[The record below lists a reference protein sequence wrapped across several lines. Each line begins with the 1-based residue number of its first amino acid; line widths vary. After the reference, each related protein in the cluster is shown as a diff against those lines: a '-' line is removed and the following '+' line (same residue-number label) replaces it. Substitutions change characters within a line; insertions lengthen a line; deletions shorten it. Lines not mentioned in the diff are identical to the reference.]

1 MNVGTGARMR
11 LDLKDGHQRTVGE
24 HGNKQL
30 TEHQGGRRGK
40 QTSKQSMN
48 VYRWSRQ
55 RCKNLESQVIKCGT
69 ERQHGVNDYRGS
81 PKYHK
86 EIHKIQKYSFT
97 HSQKL

>member
-40 QTSKQSMN
+40 QTKH
-48 VYRWSRQ
+48 
-55 RCKNLESQVIKCGT
+55 ESVQMVKT
-69 ERQHGVNDYRGS
+69 
-81 PKYHK
+81 KM
-86 EIHKIQKYSFT
+86 
-97 HSQKL
+97 